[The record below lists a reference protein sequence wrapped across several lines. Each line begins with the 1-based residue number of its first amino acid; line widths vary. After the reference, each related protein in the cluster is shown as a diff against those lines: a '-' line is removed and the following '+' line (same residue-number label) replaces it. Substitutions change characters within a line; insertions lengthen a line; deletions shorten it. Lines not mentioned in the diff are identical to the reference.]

1 MLDLLRTPAIFQTAR
16 SNGGSTW
23 ISINRI
29 AVVRTAD
36 LFRRR
41 SSCPSLGRTFLE
53 ASFFSFRSRIDR
65 HVHLANVNSGT
76 CARAGT
82 GKATRSM
89 PLRVALFPAYFNSR
103 ALSFVRSCLRI
114 RFAKQHCTPD
124 GAFLFLALKKIF
136 CRFRE

>member
-89 PLRVALFPAYFNSR
+89 PLYAVSPFSR
-103 ALSFVRSCLRI
+103 RILIPVLYLSFVLVSGFVLRNSTALPTAL
-114 RFAKQHCTPD
+114 FF
-124 GAFLFLALKKIF
+124 FLL
-136 CRFRE
+136 